1 MEILTWVAGIP
12 LCLMLGVVG
21 IGKTTGWKVSL
32 ETRDRIGV
40 SPGLWTAIGA
50 AEAAAMGIIIAATVN
65 DWKSAGIAAATGVL
79 ALMIG
84 AIVYHGKANDLK
96 AAYVGPILVI
106 VLAALYII
114 GMTQR

>member
-12 LCLMLGVVG
+12 LCLMLGITG
-21 IGKTTGWKVSL
+21 IFKTTNQKVSI

-50 AEAAAMGIIIAATVN
+50 AEATAMGLIIAATVN
-65 DWKSAGIAAATGVL
+65 NWKTVGTAVAAGVV

-84 AIVYHGKANDLK
+84 AIGYHAKANDIK
-96 AAYVGPILVI
+96 AAYVGPIFVL

-114 GMTQR
+114 GMSQR